1 MDKYMQDN
9 VEMSL
14 FSRNYL
20 DLKRDMPIRPSEMGV
35 LNIIA
40 NRPGQHTAVMLAER
54 INVSRP
60 MITAHLKVLLK
71 KGYVE
76 KQQSAEDKRI
86 SYLYLT
92 QKGKE
97 LVESAR
103 VLMNENLDMLRE
115 GMGEE
120 KYEQLVELLKNAN
133 EILMAERT
141 KRFAKA

>member
-20 DLKRDMPIRPSEMGV
+20 DLKRDMPIRPSEMGI

-40 NRPGQHTAVMLAER
+40 NILGQHTAVMLAER

>member
-1 MDKYMQDN
+1 
-9 VEMSL
+9 
-14 FSRNYL
+14 
-20 DLKRDMPIRPSEMGV
+20 
-35 LNIIA
+35 
-40 NRPGQHTAVMLAER
+40 
-54 INVSRP
+54 

-86 SYLYLT
+86 AYLYLT

>member
-1 MDKYMQDN
+1 MQDN

-20 DLKRDMPIRPSEMGV
+20 DLKRDMPIRPSEKGV

-40 NRPGQHTAVMLAER
+40 NSPGQHTAVMLAER

>member
-1 MDKYMQDN
+1 MQDN

-40 NRPGQHTAVMLAER
+40 NRPDQHTAVMLAER

-71 KGYVE
+71 K
-76 KQQSAEDKRI
+76 R
-86 SYLYLT
+86 LC
-92 QKGKE
+92 
-97 LVESAR
+97 R
-103 VLMNENLDMLRE
+103 
-115 GMGEE
+115 
-120 KYEQLVELLKNAN
+120 
-133 EILMAERT
+133 
-141 KRFAKA
+141 KAAVRRG